1 MMIEKKI
8 RLGNLYAF
16 YGNLLTDKQQDIL
29 NLYCIHDLSLGEI
42 SENLGISRQA
52 VYDTIK
58 RSRKILLDY
67 EDKLG
72 LLSKFTNTKG
82 KVNKLLKTID
92 DFSINLNNE
101 YDKKYVLNE
110 IDEFKK
116 LLLEILDESL

>member
-58 RSRKILLDY
+58 RSRKTLLDY

-72 LLSKFTNTKG
+72 LLSKFTNTKV